1 MKISSLLVALLLVP
15 SLATSTTARARINN
29 IAARAHSNAIEG
41 RHIAAPPWSAACLV
55 ASPGETL
62 SIGFRVSVSITCY
75 PNYGALTSTPAGL
88 SPAEHASL
96 RWTHNRACRFP
107 APGFP
112 TGFTARHTT
121 AGRLL
126 LVSSDDTSARGGLR
140 QAVELSLKVPD
151 LIRRCQAH
159 HQSPSPHHLQKRT
172 RSRGPLLRRHYPA
185 SALLLPRPTPAV
197 TTA

>member
-1 MKISSLLVALLLVP
+1 MFPFTVGPGSTLPVYASQRPFPDATQDSVRGCSLGFAAAVIADGRLQRACKAQRSS
-15 SLATSTTARARINN
+15 
-29 IAARAHSNAIEG
+29 
-41 RHIAAPPWSAACLV
+41 
-55 ASPGETL
+55 
-62 SIGFRVSVSITCY
+62 
-75 PNYGALTSTPAGL
+75 
-88 SPAEHASL
+88 
-96 RWTHNRACRFP
+96 NRACRFP

-121 AGRLL
+121 GGRLL

-172 RSRGPLLRRHYPA
+172 SSRGPFLRRQYPTAALLR
-185 SALLLPRPTPAV
+185 
-197 TTA
+197 